1 MFCFVE
7 GLQQSAESRWQ
18 ERRLLATIR
27 SSWLALGILA
37 QVWDADVNSC
47 AELTVKERKTTWSWE
62 RWELTLWIA

>member
-1 MFCFVE
+1 M
-7 GLQQSAESRWQ
+7 
-18 ERRLLATIR
+18 IR